1 MSGEGPC
8 QGGFLG
14 CPDHTGWGGEM
25 LSACRQGCMSVLSLR
40 LSPLQPFNFS
50 AMASGENW
58 GGGGLMGSAGG
69 NKRPP
74 GRCWLHADAGRR
86 RRRREEPRLCR
97 QHRGPGTPR
106 LPRYLSPAEGRARG
120 EMWRMQMRGC
130 RG

>member
-14 CPDHTGWGGEM
+14 CPDHTGWGGGM

-58 GGGGLMGSAGG
+58 GGG
-69 NKRPP
+69 
-74 GRCWLHADAGRR
+74 ADGISWGEQAA
-86 RRRREEPRLCR
+86 
-97 QHRGPGTPR
+97 T
-106 LPRYLSPAEGRARG
+106 RA
-120 EMWRMQMRGC
+120 MLAAC
-130 RG
+130 